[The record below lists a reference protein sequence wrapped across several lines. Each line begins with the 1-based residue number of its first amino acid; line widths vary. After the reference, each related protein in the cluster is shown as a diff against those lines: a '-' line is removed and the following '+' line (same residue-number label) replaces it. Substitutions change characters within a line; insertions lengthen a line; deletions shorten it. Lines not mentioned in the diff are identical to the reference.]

1 MNTKRKITNWPVM
14 KMSEIE
20 VPRGLAGVI
29 VDTTAIATTDQ
40 TGNLVYRG
48 YRAVDLARKH
58 SFSETAYL
66 IVYGEMPSR
75 SQHSEF
81 EEKILS
87 ISHVEDRYVKLIQLL
102 KEKNVLSSMRT
113 VTSALQMEGSDRMEQ
128 LLQIAAKFPGIASH
142 SYRIYRNLDIIHS
155 SDKDI
160 SRRIYQLS
168 TGRDDP
174 ERAKFLEKILIMYME
189 HEFNAS
195 TFALRVAASTGTDPA
210 SAINAALSTLKGP
223 LHGGANSEILSY
235 LLKFRNEEEG
245 IDFVRNRLENK
256 QLVMGFGHRV
266 YKTKDPRAQFIKE
279 ELRKLIG
286 ETKRFQIADAIET
299 YMWEQKNLPANLDFY
314 GAFYLNEVGIDEP
327 LYTPLFAVARVFGWV
342 AHYMEQNANNKLIRP
357 LSRYIGNTGRES

>member
-1 MNTKRKITNWPVM
+1 MNTKRRITSWRVISI
-14 KMSEIE
+14 SEIE
-20 VPRGLAGVI
+20 VPRGLSGVI

-58 SFSETAYL
+58 SFGEVAFL
-66 IVYGEMPSR
+66 IVYGDLPSR
-75 SQHSEF
+75 SQYSEF
-81 EEKILS
+81 EQKILS
-87 ISHVEDRYVKLIQLL
+87 LSHIDEKYVKLIQLL
-102 KEKNVLSSMRT
+102 KESNVLASMRT
-113 VTSALQMEGSDRMEQ
+113 VTSAIHVEGGDRMEQ
-128 LLQIAAKFPGIASH
+128 LLNIAAKFPEIASH
-142 SYRIYRNLDIIHS
+142 SYRIYRNLEMIHS
-155 SDKDI
+155 EEADM

-168 TGRDDP
+168 TGKDDP

-195 TFALRVAASTGTDPA
+195 TFALRVAASTETDPA
-210 SAINAALSTLKGP
+210 SAVNAALSTLKGP

-235 LLKFRNEEEG
+235 LLKFKNEEEG
-245 IDFVRNRLENK
+245 IDFVRKKLENK
-256 QLVMGFGHRV
+256 QLVMGFGHRI

-286 ETKRFQIADAIET
+286 ETKRFQIADAIEN

-342 AHYMEQNANNKLIRP
+342 AHYLEQSANNKLIRP
-357 LSRYIGNTGRES
+357 LSKYTGKTDRKV